1 MTAYKRR
8 LGEHGQ
14 PLVHQHVI
22 NGWLV
27 SYNPDD
33 SRYHVAVDEPYAG
46 SAAMFT
52 EYRNA
57 VQWAKKH
64 IVTQERRTAA
74 GLV

>member
-8 LGEHGQ
+8 LDEHGQ

-33 SRYHVAVDEPYAG
+33 KRYHVAVDEQYAG
-46 SAAMFT
+46 SAATFT

-64 IVTQERRTAA
+64 NVTPERRKQA